1 MARPTEYSEELA
13 EAAWDY
19 AIGGWEK
26 EGHAFPS
33 VVGLCKV
40 INRSRSVIY
49 EWAKDPEKEFMD
61 ILSHI
66 NENQELVAWDRGL
79 NNTYNASLV
88 KLLLGKHGY
97 HDKQDNTHSGPDG
110 APIKTEST
118 WTVLPVKSNASDSD
132 S

>member
-1 MARPTEYSEELA
+1 MARPTDYTEDLVR
-13 EAAWDY
+13 EAWSY
-19 AIGGWEK
+19 AYGGWEK
-26 EGHAFPS
+26 EGHPFPS

-40 INRSRSVIY
+40 INRSRSIIY
-49 EWAKDPEKEFMD
+49 KWAQDPNKEFLD

-66 NENQELVAWDRGL
+66 NENQELVAWEKGL
-79 NNTYNASLV
+79 TNTYNASLV

-110 APIKTEST
+110 QPIKTEST
-118 WTVLPVKSNASDSD
+118 WTVLPVKSNASNSD